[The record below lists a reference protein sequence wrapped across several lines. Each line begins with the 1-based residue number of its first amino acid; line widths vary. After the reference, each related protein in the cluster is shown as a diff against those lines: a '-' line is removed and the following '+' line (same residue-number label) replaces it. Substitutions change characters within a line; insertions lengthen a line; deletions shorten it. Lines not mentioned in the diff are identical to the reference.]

1 MEPESSHNMAP
12 VSSKELLALRDLKL
26 KTIMF
31 DETIKYKAQG

>member
-12 VSSKELLALRDLKL
+12 VSSKELLALRLL